1 MYLNKH
7 FNINNV
13 SLDKYDFDRE
23 LNMESFIIENERVIQ
38 INSDWLK
45 DVSILLSEEPLPNAR
60 KKTGKNDGRVD
71 IVAIYNQEY
80 LAIIELKKGKLNKK
94 DHLDDQLNGYLS
106 ERNQIIDKYK
116 DIWDSKLKGAPKWI
130 GILVGNSIEKDLV
143 DFIVNQPTGKD
154 VIPIA
159 AIIINRFRG
168 SDNNIYTVSDV
179 YFNEKHKPKNYDTY
193 SYNGRIYN
201 KGRLA
206 LAVIKDHVFKN
217 PKITFS
223 KLEQLFPR
231 TFDTIENAR
240 DKENGRRHFIK
251 DDELIVLGN
260 NQIIAVTNQWGVTNI
275 EPFINSCNE
284 KDLNLG
290 IKIIKE

>member
-23 LNMESFIIENERVIQ
+23 LNMESFIIENEGMIQ

-45 DVSILLSEEPLPNAR
+45 DVSILLSQEPLPNAR

-94 DHLDDQLNGYLS
+94 DHLDDQLQAYLS
-106 ERNQIIDKYK
+106 ERDQIIKNYEN
-116 DIWDSKLKGAPKWI
+116 IWDSKLKGPPKWI
-130 GILVGNSIEKDLV
+130 GILIGNSIEKELMDY
-143 DFIVNQPTGKD
+143 ISTQPTGKD

-168 SDNNIYTVSDV
+168 SDKNIYTVSDV

-193 SYNGRIYN
+193 NYDGRIFN

-206 LAVIKDHVFKN
+206 LAVIKDHVLKN
-217 PKITFS
+217 PKITYS

-231 TFDTIENAR
+231 TFNTLEYALE
-240 DKENGRRHFIK
+240 KENGRRHFIK

-260 NQIIAVTNQWGVTNI
+260 NLIIAVTNQWGVNI
-275 EPFINSCNE
+275 TPFIKRCNDKE
-284 KDLNLG
+284 LNLN
-290 IKIIKE
+290 IKKS